1 MPSVKGVAKTW
12 SKLYPQFAAYLAGAN
27 YSKSIPN
34 VPGIATVLGD
44 FNQQLQALPTTDA
57 KTILDRINRELQAIL
72 QRISNASGIDILPAA
87 RVAARRAT
95 ARTRGGLLNR
105 VRETGCRDPG
115 IRGHQ
120 AAAGWLFLAP
130 AIVLLGLFLV
140 AADRDGA
147 LGQLLRLE
155 RQRRPVRP
163 ARPLRRP
170 RELPAPAHAPG
181 LDQSNFGTSLRNNF
195 YYVLLVVPIQ
205 TAVALFLAVLVNRG
219 IKAVGS
225 FRTAFYF
232 PSVTS
237 SVAITILF
245 LFLFSPTG
253 VINELLSYV
262 GVTGPSWL
270 YDPRGLFHVI
280 LAQFGVDQPPAS
292 LANGMFLGVS
302 YWDWLSGPSIAMCV
316 FIVMAVF
323 TTSGTFMLLFLAALQ
338 SIDDSVNEA
347 AALDGATEWRKFRY
361 ITVPMIRPMIFT
373 VVTLGL
379 IGTWQIFDQI
389 YVGTKG
395 SPSNTTLTP
404 AFLSFNT
411 SFNGNE
417 WGVGAA
423 IAFILFAIIVF
434 FTIVTRLVTR
444 NPDRV
449 PRRRRFGPTQPL
461 GFPDASRIASA
472 GRERGGA
479 HRNDAHAED
488 ASAVRRRREPGS
500 RTASSSRSRS
510 SSSSPS

>member
-1 MPSVKGVAKTW
+1 MLKR
-12 SKLYPQFAAYLAGAN
+12 F
-27 YSKSIPN
+27 
-34 VPGIATVLGD
+34 
-44 FNQQLQALPTTDA
+44 
-57 KTILDRINRELQAIL
+57 
-72 QRISNASGIDILPAA
+72 
-87 RVAARRAT
+87 ARR
-95 ARTRGGLLNR
+95 
-105 VRETGCRDPG
+105 RDPG

-140 AADRDGA
+140 LPIAMA
-147 LGQLLRLE
+147 LWVSFSDWNGNGSPFGPHAHFVGLENYRHLLT
-155 RQRRPVRP
+155 Q
-163 ARPLRRP
+163 
-170 RELPAPAHAPG
+170 PG
-181 LDQSNFGTSLRNNF
+181 LDQSNFGTSLRNNG

-205 TAVALFLAVLVNRG
+205 TAVSLFLAVLVNRG

-253 VINELLSYV
+253 VINKLLSYV

-404 AFLSFNT
+404 AFLSFNS
-411 SFNGNE
+411 SFNGNQ

-461 GFPDASRIASA
+461 GFPDASRIAS
-472 GRERGGA
+472 GESG
-479 HRNDAHAED
+479 
-488 ASAVRRRREPGS
+488 SAP
-500 RTASSSRSRS
+500 
-510 SSSSPS
+510 